1 MSLGRKIAL
10 GAGAVIFLAAKI
22 FFAVKT
28 PKAIGLASLPALI
41 LILSSPVSTSATDI
55 RR

>member
-10 GAGAVIFLAAKI
+10 GAGVVIFLAAKI
-22 FFAVKT
+22 FFAVKA
-28 PKAIGLASLPALI
+28 PKALALAAIPAVL
-41 LILSSPVSTSATDI
+41 LILSSPTATSATDI